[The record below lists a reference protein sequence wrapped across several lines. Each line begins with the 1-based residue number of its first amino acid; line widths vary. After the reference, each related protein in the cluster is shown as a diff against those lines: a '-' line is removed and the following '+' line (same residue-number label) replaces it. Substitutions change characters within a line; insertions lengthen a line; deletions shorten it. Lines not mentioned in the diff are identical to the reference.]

1 MRKGRWPLQVVAKNK
16 HFLLSAPLSISKFQV
31 KPLEVP
37 KEDFQDGL
45 LGQLS
50 QTPQAGRL

>member
-1 MRKGRWPLQVVAKNK
+1 MQKGRWPLQVVAKNK
-16 HFLLSAPLSISKFQV
+16 YFLLSAPLSISKFQV